1 MYPTFRTMVP
11 KDQQEKITKK
21 YEQWLVSGAVKQ

>member
-1 MYPTFRTMVP
+1 MVP